1 MAEMKFNCPKCAQVI
16 ACDELWGGHQIQ
28 CPTCQAEI
36 TVPAKEATAA
46 QAPASGSDA
55 PNSLVP
61 QPPAATKLS
70 IGRAQHQPAPGPPQP
85 SPAVTAFRRQMQPPA
100 VKKKSAAMKYVTIG
114 IVVLALA
121 AGVYFGYP
129 LVSKWREN
137 ANAKSQEA
145 DKTAD
150 SGQAG
155 PRPAGAGP
163 MAAGGAPVAS
173 KDLPVVPAVWTLDV
187 PMAKIPEGRVNGMI
201 SGTNFVA
208 ETVRLDPVGG
218 ALVLR
223 FFQGAALAP
232 DREMLVYL
240 HLKPGEKLAEHTWTI
255 SQDMKGTG
263 VPQVAKRWKLD
274 PKYAP
279 KLQNYASGYA
289 MKLEFGQV
297 TNGSSSGKIFLALPD
312 AEHSVA
318 AGSFTA
324 ESTIPDP
331 AAAAAAAAAQ
341 AAQPAA
347 PVDGRSAADRATFD
361 KRYGIKH

>member
-1 MAEMKFNCPKCAQVI
+1 MP
-16 ACDELWGGHQIQ
+16 
-28 CPTCQAEI
+28 P
-36 TVPAKEATAA
+36 KEATAA
-46 QAPASGSDA
+46 QAAAPGSDE
-55 PNSLVP
+55 PNSLAP

-70 IGRAQHQPAPGPPQP
+70 IGRTQHQPAPGPSQP

-100 VKKKSAAMKYVTIG
+100 VKKKSAATKYVTIG
-114 IVVLALA
+114 VVVLALA
-121 AGVYFGYP
+121 AGIYFGYP
-129 LVSKWREN
+129 LVSKWQEK
-137 ANAKSQEA
+137 ANAKSREA
-145 DKTAD
+145 EKNADGGQVGHIGELYNVLDATDPDKRGASR
-150 SGQAG
+150 SGGGLPRQ
-155 PRPAGAGP
+155 RPAGAGP
-163 MAAGGAPVAS
+163 MAAGGAPGVAD

-255 SQDMKGTG
+255 SQDMKGAG
-263 VPQVAKRWKLD
+263 VPQVAKRWKSD
-274 PKYAP
+274 PRYAP
-279 KLQNYASGYA
+279 KLQNYPSGYA

-297 TNGSSSGKIFLALPD
+297 TNGVSSGKIFLALPD

-324 ESTIPDP
+324 ETTIPDP
-331 AAAAAAAAAQ
+331 AAAAAAAAQ

-347 PVDGRSAADRATFD
+347 PVDGRSAVDRATFD
-361 KRYGIKH
+361 KRYGIKR